1 MARRIAVPF
10 ITVLA
15 ALTAVVGIT
24 PASSQSAGS
33 IDQVVQLGDS
43 YSAGFG
49 ALSSSVPAD
58 GGSCD
63 DSTRS
68 RPSITPGGQLAS
80 GLGVPL
86 VFAAC
91 GGAEIPDVV
100 NQYRAVVDQIPGDG
114 SGTLVVFT
122 AGGNDL
128 RTNRGESWVGLVT
141 RCILWDWSC
150 EKRSRNQVAN
160 ETATANALEALVAEI
175 TSTRPGATVRV
186 LGYPELMQRTPG
198 CSGMTGI
205 DRNEADYM
213 DRIAR
218 SLNDSLEAA
227 VNRAAA
233 AAPGDV
239 SFVNPE
245 AAFDDRGACQTG
257 SSGLRYVNDVDFV
270 PWSLFSVAANS
281 LHTTASGYDAYAN
294 VLANSL

>member
-1 MARRIAVPF
+1 MIRRASILLVA
-10 ITVLA
+10 LA
-15 ALTAVVGIT
+15 ATATAVVGVS
-24 PASSQSAGS
+24 PASSQSAS
-33 IDQVVQLGDS
+33 VDRVVQLGDS

-58 GGSCD
+58 GGSCSD
-63 DSTRS
+63 ASRS
-68 RPSITPGGQLAS
+68 RPSVTPGGQLAS

-86 VFAAC
+86 IFAAC

-100 NQYRAVVDQIPGDG
+100 QQYRSVVDQIPGDG
-114 SGTLVVFT
+114 TGTVIVFT

-150 EKRSRNQVAN
+150 ERRSQNRVAN
-160 ETATANALEALVAEI
+160 LSATADDMEDLVAEI
-175 TSTRPGATVRV
+175 VSTKPGATVRV

-205 DRNEADYM
+205 DRDEADYM

-218 SLNDSLEAA
+218 DLNDALAAA
-227 VNRAAA
+227 VSRA
-233 AAPGDV
+233 GGNNVLFVDV
-239 SFVNPE
+239 E
-245 AAFDDRGACQTG
+245 GAFDDRGACQTG

-270 PWSLFSVAANS
+270 PWSFFSVAANS
-281 LHTTASGYDAYAN
+281 LHPTVGGYDAYSASF
-294 VLANSL
+294 ANSL